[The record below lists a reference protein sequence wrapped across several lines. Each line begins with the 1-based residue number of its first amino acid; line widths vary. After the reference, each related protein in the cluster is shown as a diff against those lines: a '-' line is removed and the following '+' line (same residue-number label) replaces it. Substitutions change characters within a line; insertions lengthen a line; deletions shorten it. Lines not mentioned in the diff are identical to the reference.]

1 MAIASCTHLNHHIP
15 PGDPL
20 YTEAWRR
27 VLNRLGEY
35 TGLIIRAKNLRPER
49 VALLAKTEHHIL
61 IRLSLISQDV
71 VLRIAPEATLSREI
85 YFGRTMAV
93 HHLPAA
99 QIIQYDTS
107 GRLVPFAYL
116 IENYVGG
123 TVAAH
128 LETPPLLRSAARQV
142 GQVLRRMHR
151 VVAPGWGGPDATG
164 RWTIPDWNH
173 AIAALHARLAPE
185 TAAAALF
192 GETERATIHTL
203 RNTLAMGI
211 SSPHLIHGKISP
223 YAARCTTGEKANLEA
238 LVDPG
243 PIVGGDGLL
252 DLAWGM
258 APVHPQEWR
267 TGLIEGYTAVAPLP
281 PGDYERL
288 QALRVLTG
296 FWTTCQRYIRGEP
309 YQETR
314 TQTLALLEER
324 EGNKRP

>member
-1 MAIASCTHLNHHIP
+1 MAITSCTHLNHYIP

-35 TGLIIRAKNLRPER
+35 TALIIRTKNLRPER
-49 VALLAKTEHHIL
+49 VALLGKTEHHIL
-61 IRLSLISQDV
+61 IRLSLASQDV
-71 VLRIAPEATLSREI
+71 VLRIAPENTLSREI
-85 YFGRTMAV
+85 YFGRTMAA

-128 LETPPLLRSAARQV
+128 LETLPLLRSAARQV

-151 VVAPGWGGPDATG
+151 VATPGWGGPDATG
-164 RWTIPDWNH
+164 RWTIPDWSH
-173 AIAALHARLAPE
+173 ALTALQARLSPE
-185 TAAAALF
+185 TATAALF
-192 GETERATIHTL
+192 GETERAAIHTL
-203 RNTLAMGI
+203 RSTLATSI

-223 YAARCTTGEKANLEA
+223 YAARCTTGGKANLEA

-243 PIVGGDGLL
+243 PLVGGDGLL

-258 APVHPQEWR
+258 VPVHPQEWR
-267 TGLIEGYTAVAPLP
+267 TGLIEGYTAVAPLS

-296 FWTTCQRYIRGEP
+296 FWTTCQRYIRGEN
-309 YQETR
+309 YQEMR

-324 EGNKRP
+324 KGKKRP